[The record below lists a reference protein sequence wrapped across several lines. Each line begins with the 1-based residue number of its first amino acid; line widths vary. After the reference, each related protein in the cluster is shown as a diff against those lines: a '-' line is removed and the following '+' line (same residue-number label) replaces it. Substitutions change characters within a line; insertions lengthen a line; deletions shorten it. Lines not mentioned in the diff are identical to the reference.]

1 MSLARHLIRGS
12 TANLIDHAMKV
23 GAVFYLTPLMVSTM
37 QKEGYGVWLLAMN
50 VLGYFLL
57 LDLGVSFASIRQYAA
72 ALGAGDA
79 AGRQAILEVSSRFFR
94 WIGAAMV
101 VLTAIFTPLMP
112 WIAPSSLPAV
122 EVMTPLAV
130 CGVVTALRFFLRMPL
145 VLLRAQVRYDL
156 LALCSMGKTLT
167 QLVLMTLALRGGYGL
182 AGAAVAYATSDAV
195 ELLLQVY
202 FARGREASSVKVI
215 EPEQRKRTSRELFT
229 YSRSILMV
237 SLGESLRNLVN
248 PVLVGRLGGVAQVPV
263 YSVGMRL
270 ITILEDVINSLFG
283 GQVLAV
289 FSQLHGAGK
298 AESLELQF
306 RRVTALT
313 ACFSGWAVVGV
324 VCFGR
329 PFFQRWLGP
338 GFEQSYELL
347 LILAAPYA
355 IKFMQY
361 PAHSLLYAMNRQ
373 QWLMRIVF
381 TGGMISI
388 VLSVPLGI
396 QFGLRGVVMG
406 AAIETLL
413 MYTLVMP
420 WLVSRVVLTG
430 AAAYLFRD
438 VIWPALKG
446 VSLPLL
452 FMLWAF
458 PRLEPDYFVLTC
470 HVAGYVAVFLISL
483 PWLVL
488 DADMRQI
495 VRRALWRG

>member
-1 MSLARHLIRGS
+1 MSLARHLIYGS

-37 QKEGYGVWLLAMN
+37 HKEGYGVWLLAMN

-72 ALGAGDA
+72 ALGAGDDA
-79 AGRQAILEVSSRFFR
+79 ARQAILELSSRFFR
-94 WIGAAMV
+94 WIGTTMV
-101 VLTAIFTPLMP
+101 VLTAVFTPLMP
-112 WIAPSSLPAV
+112 WIAPSSLPSS
-122 EVMTPLAV
+122 EVMVPLAV
-130 CGVVTALRFFLRMPL
+130 CGAMTSLRFFFRMPL

-156 LALCSMGKTLT
+156 LAFCSIGKTLT
-167 QLVLMTLALRGGYGL
+167 QLGLMTLALRSGHGL

-202 FARGREASSVKVI
+202 FARGKVSSCVKVI
-215 EPEQRKRTSRELFT
+215 EPKQRKRTSRELFT
-229 YSRSILMV
+229 YSRSILIMSV
-237 SLGESLRNLVN
+237 GESLRNLVN
-248 PVLVGRLGGVAQVPV
+248 PALVGRLGGVAQVPV
-263 YSVGMRL
+263 YSLGMRL

-298 AESLELQF
+298 SEFLELQF

-313 ACFSGWAVVGV
+313 ACFSAWAVVGV

-329 PFFQRWLGP
+329 QFFQRWLGP

-347 LILAAPYA
+347 LILAVPYA
-355 IKFMQY
+355 LKFMQY

-381 TGGMISI
+381 TGGIISI
-388 VLSVPLGI
+388 MLSVPLGI

-406 AAIETLL
+406 AALETLL
-413 MYTLVMP
+413 MYMLVMP
-420 WLVSRVVLTG
+420 WLISRVVSTG
-430 AAAYLFRD
+430 AAAYFFRD
-438 VIWPALKG
+438 VLWPALKG
-446 VSLPLL
+446 VFLPLL

-458 PRLEPDYFVLTC
+458 PRLQPDYFVLTC
-470 HVAGYVAVFLISL
+470 HGAGYVLVFVISL

-488 DADMRQI
+488 DPEMRQV
-495 VRRALWRG
+495 VRRALRRG